1 MLLLIP
7 VIFIYSMTLT
17 SFLTLVG
24 MRLPQKKG
32 ILGRSQCDS
41 CNVIIPWYALIP
53 VFGWF
58 LTKGRCA
65 QCGTPVSIK
74 YPIYEAIGGLLYVLG
89 YVVLQDNLLEFAAY
103 AVFISMMITVSVSDI
118 QSMIV
123 PDKILLVFFPLVFA
137 LRMITPLTTWYDA
150 IIGGVAAFAF
160 MLLLAYY
167 GKRRFKQDALGG
179 GDIKLYGVIGVF
191 LGWQLVF
198 LSLFFASLLGII
210 IGKLVLSKMNPLPF
224 VPFIFGGVL
233 LAYFFGADLLAW
245 YGSLFS

>member
-1 MLLLIP
+1 
-7 VIFIYSMTLT
+7 
-17 SFLTLVG
+17 
-24 MRLPQKKG
+24 
-32 ILGRSQCDS
+32 
-41 CNVIIPWYALIP
+41 
-53 VFGWF
+53 
-58 LTKGRCA
+58 
-65 QCGTPVSIK
+65 
-74 YPIYEAIGGLLYVLG
+74 
-89 YVVLQDNLLEFAAY
+89 
-103 AVFISMMITVSVSDI
+103 MMITVSVSDI